1 MRTPLLL
8 SFLFLALTTMA
19 QAPGWL
25 ENTLYGNGKFN
36 VGVVVVALIILGIGL
51 WMWRMDRRISTLEK
65 DRK

>member
-1 MRTPLLL
+1 
-8 SFLFLALTTMA
+8 MA

-36 VGVVVVALIILGIGL
+36 VVVVVVALIILGIGL